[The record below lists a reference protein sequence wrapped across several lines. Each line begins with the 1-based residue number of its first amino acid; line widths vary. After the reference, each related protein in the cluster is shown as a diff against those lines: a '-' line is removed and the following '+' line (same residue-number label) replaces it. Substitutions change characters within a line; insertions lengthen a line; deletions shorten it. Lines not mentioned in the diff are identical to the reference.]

1 MGRKS
6 SSAAENIK
14 VLVRC
19 RPLNEK
25 ERTQGY
31 KSCVDVDLTEHT
43 VTVKSLVGEPD
54 RWTFDA
60 VINNTFSQK
69 DIFTQFIMPLVDS
82 VLDGFNATVFAYGQS
97 GSGKTHTMTGKLD
110 DEELQGIIPRCFT
123 HIFNHISTI
132 REASPNKH
140 FSMYVSFIELYNGKV
155 QDLLARQPVPLALK
169 ENKDKTFYVQGA
181 HIPQVKCAEDIY
193 RHMED
198 GTERRRVASTDLN
211 SDSSRSHSI
220 FTLIIECTEIS
231 EDGDSRSVT
240 SKLNLVD
247 LAGSERQS
255 KTGASGDTLKE
266 GCNINL
272 SLSALGTVIDT
283 IVKGKGHVPF
293 RSSPLTMLLKD
304 SLGGSSKTV
313 MFANIGP
320 SEHNFSET
328 VSTLRF
334 ADRAKQIKNKPVV
347 NMDTKDQKIVELTEI
362 VQELREKLKKYE
374 TEGTDSLEKEVEE
387 LRERVGEM
395 EVSLDNAVRG
405 READAVD
412 FENVKARLIMER
424 QNTTSRV
431 VELEDQ
437 IAQLQN
443 DLQIAESSVTDER
456 SQREEVFLL
465 CSRYLHGE
473 EEGNKHIANISD
485 LETLLRDRAH
495 GKHSAE
501 LAQLRT
507 TVQTLTV
514 EAKQMRKE
522 HKAVMKELEEKLQ
535 ETQEALKSTE
545 SKLRK
550 AKEELNEAREQHN
563 TALQQQ
569 QQQQSIGG
577 ETVVN
582 DKEVA
587 ALRVAL
593 ETAQKQLQKDGVMAD
608 LDVKMQTMQESHDE
622 MTKLYKT
629 QLEQTREV
637 LDRTGTDD
645 SLIVRQLR
653 AILVEDDDTR
663 NATLQHMNQMHDF
676 MRNLR
681 SAMREAQVV
690 PLTAIGGDAASSQE
704 VVKKIE
710 AVDAHE
716 AGLYA
721 DLFAKLHTA
730 VEKSRSQR
738 NQLLNTIA
746 EMPETPVDL
755 KEEVR
760 KVLSENDEL
769 RSLYAEA
776 IKMEETMQLSKA
788 EEERRGALQAT
799 VQVQL
804 DALRDEYEEREKK
817 ILAAIK
823 IDETNKNHEAL
834 EALLG
839 NIAATTKSAKAS
851 VVDDPSATEAIRK
864 EMDALR
870 SELEEERVKSEA
882 LAQSKEAQQEE
893 MKRLRKEVATSERR
907 YVELEGKMNEMLSDY
922 ERRLEDA
929 RESLGN
935 VEDLTARLKERAEQL
950 DQMRGLLEKQKAL
963 IVKSNEKSEYFQQKL
978 RDLQAETEQREKG
991 YREKLRERDENFQ
1004 RALNQR
1010 LEEYAKDHSSDV
1022 AQREEKSK
1030 KLKKKIKKLEG
1041 EVEQLKEEYDRKVC
1055 ECEDLRNTIEERKV
1069 EQMRLLRRMGQSEEE
1084 AQVYEKKE
1092 QIQNALER
1100 AKEEQRR
1107 KKDLFALGEVA
1118 NVRRRDY

>member
-1 MGRKS
+1 MGRKTA
-6 SSAAENIK
+6 SAAENIK

-25 ERTQGY
+25 ERMQGY

-43 VTVKSLVGEPD
+43 VAVHSLVGEPD

-82 VLDGFNATVFAYGQS
+82 VLEGFNATVFAYGQS
-97 GSGKTHTMTGKLD
+97 GSGKTHTMTGKMD

-123 HIFNHISTI
+123 HVFNHIATI
-132 REASPNKH
+132 REASPNKQ

-155 QDLLARQPVPLALK
+155 QDLLARQQVPLALK

-181 HIPQVKCAEDIY
+181 HIPQVKCPEDIY
-193 RHMED
+193 KHMEE

-211 SDSSRSHSI
+211 ADSSRSHSI
-220 FTLIIECTEIS
+220 FTLVIECTEIG

-247 LAGSERQS
+247 LAGSERQG
-255 KTGASGDTLKE
+255 KTGASGETLKE

-347 NMDTKDQKIVELTEI
+347 NMDTKDQKIVELTEL
-362 VQELREKLKKYE
+362 VHELREKLKRYE
-374 TEGTDSLEKEVEE
+374 TEGTDSLEKEVEQ

-412 FENVKARLIMER
+412 FENVKAKMLLER

-456 SQREEVFLL
+456 SQREEVFQV
-465 CSRYLHGE
+465 CSRYLHSE
-473 EEGNKHIANISD
+473 EDGNKQITNISE
-485 LETLLRDRAH
+485 LEALLRDRAH

-501 LAQLRT
+501 LAQLYT

-535 ETQEALKSTE
+535 ETQGSLKSTE

-550 AKEELNEAREQHN
+550 TKKELNEAREQHKV
-563 TALQQQ
+563 LQQQ
-569 QQQQSIGG
+569 QQYQQIDG
-577 ETVVN
+577 EVVGTN
-582 DKEVA
+582 GKEVA
-587 ALRVAL
+587 ELRMAL
-593 ETAQKQLQKDGVMAD
+593 ENAQKQLQKEGVISEVD
-608 LDVKMQTMQESHDE
+608 IKLQNMQQSHE
-622 MTKLYKT
+622 KLTQMYMT
-629 QLEQTREV
+629 QLERTREI
-637 LDRTGTDD
+637 LGHSENDD
-645 SLIVRQLR
+645 SLVVQQLR
-653 AILVEDDDTR
+653 AILMEDDGTR
-663 NATLQHMNQMHDF
+663 NATLQHITVMHD
-676 MRNLR
+676 MMQNLK
-681 SAMREAQVV
+681 SAMREAQAV
-690 PLTAIGGDAASSQE
+690 PFTSITGDPSVSQE
-704 VVKKIE
+704 LIRKIE
-710 AVDAHE
+710 EVDTQE

-721 DLFAKLHTA
+721 DIFAKLHAA
-730 VEKSRSQR
+730 VETAQSQR
-738 NQLLNTIA
+738 NHLLNTIA
-746 EMPETPVDL
+746 EMPDTPVDL

-760 KVLSENDEL
+760 KILSENDEL
-769 RSLYAEA
+769 RGRYAEA
-776 IKMEETMQLSKA
+776 MKKEEMMQLHQT
-788 EEERRGALQAT
+788 EEGRRGVAET
-799 VQVQL
+799 TTQVQL
-804 DALRDEYEEREKK
+804 DAIRNEYERREQE

-823 IDETNKNHEAL
+823 SDETSSNHEAL
-834 EALLG
+834 LTVLRNNRKTSLVEER
-839 NIAATTKSAKAS
+839 N
-851 VVDDPSATEAIRK
+851 ATEAIQK

-870 SELEEERVKSEA
+870 GELEEERVKSVA

-893 MKRLRKEVATSERR
+893 MKSLRKEVATSERR
-907 YVELEGKMNEMLSDY
+907 YVELEGKMNEMVSDY
-922 ERRLEDA
+922 ERQLEDA
-929 RESLGN
+929 RGS
-935 VEDLTARLKERAEQL
+935 VEKVADLNARLKERAEQL

-978 RDLQAETEQREKG
+978 REVHAESEQREKA
-991 YREKLRERDENFQ
+991 YRTKLQERDENFQ

-1010 LEEYAKDHSSDV
+1010 LEEYAQDHSSDV

-1041 EVEQLKEEYDRKVC
+1041 EVDHLKEEYDRKVC
-1055 ECEDLRNTIEERKV
+1055 ECEDLRNTIEEQKV
-1069 EQMRLLRRMGQSEEE
+1069 EQMRLLRRMGQTQEE
-1084 AQVYEKKE
+1084 AEVYEKKE

-1107 KKDLFALGEVA
+1107 KKDRFALGEVA
-1118 NVRRRDY
+1118 NVRRGDY